1 MILII
6 AEAEGLINFKS
17 FQHAHIDESDG
28 KYEILMSGIID
39 GANKDGAKIKICVI
53 TLDNK
58 EDAEKALRSLRAGIR
73 KGEWDAKEY
82 KKSLVDPLKKV
93 KLYLSDKLGDPET
106 DKTLQMWGVE
116 LTGTSVQIGLIWEC
130 LRRFGEIDVT
140 HPSELKILKKCE
152 ADLKKARETADAFEL
167 NDPDQ
172 E

>member
-6 AEAEGLINFKS
+6 IEEGHLINLKS
-17 FQHAHIDESDG
+17 VQEARYDERDG
-28 KYEILMSGIID
+28 KYEILVSGIRD
-39 GANKDGAKIKICVI
+39 GGQMKIVNKTVI
-53 TLDNK
+53 TLEDK
-58 EDAEKALRSLRAGIR
+58 EDAEKALRSLSAGIR

-106 DKTLQMWGVE
+106 DKTLKMWGVE
-116 LTGTSVQIGLIWEC
+116 LTGTSAQIGLIWEC
-130 LRRFGEIDVT
+130 LRRFGAIDVT

-152 ADLKKARETADAFEL
+152 AALKKARETADAFEL
-167 NDPDQ
+167 KDPDQ